1 LRCLV
6 VSTFSATS
14 FGMRSRSFSFFPS
27 KLGYQSTTSI
37 GPDGAVAHGF
47 HHVLDG
53 CRRST
58 TFHRVLVGSDV
69 CDLFKQLQD
78 QILKSLIFDSE
89 RHVKHPA
96 MGQQCATDIHL

>member
-1 LRCLV
+1 V

-78 QILKSLIFDSE
+78 QILKSLSPIRSLF
-89 RHVKHPA
+89 
-96 MGQQCATDIHL
+96 L